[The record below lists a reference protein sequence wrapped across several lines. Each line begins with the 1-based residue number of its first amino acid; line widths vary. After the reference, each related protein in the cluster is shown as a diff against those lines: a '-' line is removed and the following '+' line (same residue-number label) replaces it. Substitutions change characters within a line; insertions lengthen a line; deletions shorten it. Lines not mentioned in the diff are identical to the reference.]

1 MSLTE
6 DINIIV
12 DKSNELVDIID
23 ELKQSDIIFELD
35 HYSTEF
41 KEIAKQAARIE
52 YQETIVRQKI
62 HIMESLIEPQDD
74 VDLKKYVTKQDIQKR
89 NGIFF
94 ATRTNANKELDKLY
108 DMVKYF
114 ENMIEKEYD

>member
-6 DINIIV
+6 DINIII

-52 YQETIVRQKI
+52 DQETIVRQKI
-62 HIMESLIEPQDD
+62 HIMESLIQPQDGID
-74 VDLKKYVTKQDIQKR
+74 FKKYITKQDIQKR

-94 ATRTNANKELDKLY
+94 ATRTNANKELDKLD

-114 ENMIEKEYD
+114 EDLIEKEYE